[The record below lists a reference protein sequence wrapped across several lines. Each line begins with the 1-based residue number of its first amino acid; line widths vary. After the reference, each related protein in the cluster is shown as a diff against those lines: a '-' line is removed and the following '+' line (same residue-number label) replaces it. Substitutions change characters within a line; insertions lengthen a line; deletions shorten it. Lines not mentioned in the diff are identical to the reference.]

1 MTAIEEEVLDHESAL
16 IGHVHLAAHAHC
28 EVLSTKT
35 LDSAHVERFDLVR
48 HVSITR
54 MRARMNCTVRFG
66 KQFSES
72 SPCLP
77 RQQGA
82 GQVRQVHQ

>member
-48 HVSITR
+48 HVSITSIV
-54 MRARMNCTVRFG
+54 ARMNCTVRFG

-77 RQQGA
+77 GQQKTWQQG
-82 GQVRQVHQ
+82 RYTT

>member
-16 IGHVHLAAHAHC
+16 IGHVHLAAHANC
-28 EVLSTKT
+28 EGLSMKT

-48 HVSITR
+48 HTN

-77 RQQGA
+77 GQQKTWQQG
-82 GQVRQVHQ
+82 RYTT